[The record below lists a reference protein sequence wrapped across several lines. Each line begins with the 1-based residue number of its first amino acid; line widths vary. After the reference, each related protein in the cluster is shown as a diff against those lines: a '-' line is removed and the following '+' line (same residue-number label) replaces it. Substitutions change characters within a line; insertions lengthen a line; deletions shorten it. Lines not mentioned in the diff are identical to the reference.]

1 MPTETYGI
9 ISLLPALVAIGLTLA
24 SRQVLL
30 SLFAGI
36 WLGATILV
44 GYNPVGGAARAL
56 EFLVS
61 NVTATWN
68 MKLLLFTFFVG
79 AMLGM
84 IFLSGGMPALAA
96 SIAGRIRTRRQAEAG
111 TSLLGMMIFV
121 DSYASTMITGSVMRP
136 ITDEFDISREKLA
149 YILDSTTS
157 PTASIAVVST
167 WLGFEVGLIRDQF
180 EAAGI
185 QADPFVVFLQSI
197 PFRFYSLLAISLVFV
212 IVATDLEF
220 GPMRAAEERAE
231 RTGKVVGEDSDPLIE
246 TQEDDIVTPDHV
258 DPEWWYFA
266 TPIVALVA
274 MTGFSLLY
282 TGGLTWS
289 GLVGAVT
296 NLSTGPIVDA
306 ISNASTADAIL
317 WASFT
322 GMATIL
328 AVLIGHARV
337 GLEPV
342 SDAIF
347 EGFKMVMFP
356 VAVLSLAWTI
366 GAVSQE
372 MGVGPF
378 VVGVAEGIVTPAVL
392 PAIVFV
398 SAAVI
403 SFSIGTSWG
412 TMGIL
417 FPVVVPLA
425 HTLGAPLPA
434 AIGSIL
440 TGALFGDHCSPISD
454 TTVLSTMFAAS
465 DHVDHVNTQ
474 LPYALLAGVVATGLF
489 LASGFGAPVF
499 PTLAAGL
506 VVLVGAAYLLS
517 EYVDVGRL
525 TVYDSDTDLG
535 VGDD

>member
-1 MPTETYGI
+1 
-9 ISLLPALVAIGLTLA
+9 
-24 SRQVLL
+24 L

-454 TTVLSTMFAAS
+454 TTVLSSMFAAS